1 MVDGPSFRY
10 SVRERVEIRVRR
22 IINRSR
28 TSWPLLSRSA
38 FNSLADVSLL
48 VAPRHITRT
57 ALRDLREARVVFVH
71 SDLATDILSDP
82 PKGWRPR
89 VLLIAGSD
97 LEFRSPPG
105 PLPDSVNGALI
116 QNSFISDNERTWTLP
131 IGLED
136 RSIGINGLPHLFAPP
151 AATVRQARLMFG
163 PYSLTH
169 PERSV
174 LLQRF
179 GEADGPWD
187 VLTQRMRPSVYGR
200 VSQNYSHIAA
210 VQGNG
215 IDTHRAWEAI
225 YRGAVPVVLQNS
237 WSESLVHIG
246 VPLAT
251 IASWSP
257 EDVKSLVAAQPEL
270 KPLVPRELSI
280 MWMPYWEEFIRSLV
294 H

>member
-1 MVDGPSFRY
+1 MVNDGAFRY
-10 SVRERVEIRVRR
+10 SLRERAAIRVRR
-22 IINRSR
+22 FINRSR

-38 FNSLADVSLL
+38 FANLADVSLCI
-48 VAPRHITRT
+48 APKNLTSAAI
-57 ALRDLREARVVFVH
+57 RDLREACVVFLH
-71 SDLATDILSDP
+71 SNLATEILSDP

-97 LEFRSPPG
+97 LEFRSLPG

-136 RSIGINGLPHLFAPP
+136 RSIGINGLPRLFTEP
-151 AATVRQARLMFG
+151 AATVRPARLMVG

-174 LLQRF
+174 LLERF

-187 VLTQRMRPSVYGR
+187 VFTQRMRPGVYGR

-246 VPLAT
+246 VPLAA

-257 EDVKSLVAAQPEL
+257 EDAKSLLAAQTEL

-280 MWMPYWEEFIRSLV
+280 MWMPYWEEFIQTLV

>member
-1 MVDGPSFRY
+1 MVDGPGFRY
-10 SVRERVEIRVRR
+10 SVRERAEIRVRR

-38 FNSLADVSLL
+38 FNYLADVSLF
-48 VAPRHITRT
+48 VAPRNLTRT
-57 ALRDLREARVVFVH
+57 ALRDLRDARVVYVH
-71 SDLATDILSDP
+71 SNLATDILSDP

-97 LEFRSPPG
+97 LEFRSLPG

-151 AATVRQARLMFG
+151 AASVRPARLMIG
-163 PYSLTH
+163 PYSPTH
-169 PERSV
+169 PQRFA
-174 LLQRF
+174 LLKRF
-179 GEADGPWD
+179 GETAGPWD
-187 VLTQRMRPSVYGR
+187 VFAQRMRPNVYGK

-215 IDTHRAWEAI
+215 IDTHRVWEAI
-225 YRGAVPVVLQNS
+225 YRGAVPVVLHDS
-237 WSESLVHIG
+237 WSESLLHIG
-246 VPLAT
+246 FPLAA

-257 EDVKSLVAAQPEL
+257 EDVKSLLAAQTEL
-270 KPLVPRELSI
+270 QPVVPRELSI
-280 MWMPYWEEFIRSLV
+280 MWMPYWEEFIQSLV